1 MDRRRPTFELSQLS
15 WNQGNFEF
23 PQSQIQ
29 RIKELIFVLERSKLE
44 QEEDQTQTSYSN
56 MRDTT
61 NVSSAYGYGGRRAPS
76 STLSSFMMGKMELRK
91 CEDVQKWRQD
101 DTPPVGLHFQLQVHQ
116 ATAEP
121 RKNGKK

>member
-1 MDRRRPTFELSQLS
+1 
-15 WNQGNFEF
+15 
-23 PQSQIQ
+23 
-29 RIKELIFVLERSKLE
+29 
-44 QEEDQTQTSYSN
+44 

-121 RKNGKK
+121 RKKREKINELVHKIEQISLCTSRAARNINCFHHHHGAFTFRFLTQEFEGWW